1 MSQVKS
7 EIRAM
12 LDAATPATPLSAL
25 LDNVGRILQS
35 HPDELKGITYAY
47 RFCVKDTGLVKAFSL
62 VDGQYFEKTEMDE
75 ADCILSATEKDMM
88 DIFLRKQKPLTALLR
103 GKLILSGSKAAML
116 RFAEFL

>member
-1 MSQVKS
+1 MGKVKTQ
-7 EIRAM
+7 IRQM
-12 LDAATPATPLSAL
+12 LDQVRPDTPLREL
-25 LDNVGRILQS
+25 LDAVGVILS
-35 HPDELKGITYAY
+35 NNPDELRGITYAY
-47 RFCVKDTGLVKAFSL
+47 RFCVTDTGLVKAFSL

-88 DIFLRKQKPLTALLR
+88 DVFLRKQKPLTALLR